1 MRHLKTALTAAVAA
15 TALSAASPAMA
26 EGVNIG
32 IMFGFTGPLETL
44 SPPMGDAAKLAL
56 QHINEQGG
64 VLGGEAK
71 YTIGDST
78 CADATAAA
86 NAADRLINA
95 DGVDAIVG
103 AMCSGATISAANTA
117 AIPAGVVM
125 ISPSASSPAVTTV
138 EDNDLLFRAGPS
150 DSYQGE
156 VVARLLLAKG
166 INDIAITYVNND
178 YGKGFADALAAAYT
192 AGGGDVTANE
202 AHEEGKSDY
211 RAELGSLAAG
221 GSANLVV
228 LAYASGSGQTILRQA
243 IEAGDFEVYFG
254 GDGMI
259 ADALLTG
266 IDAADVEGM
275 IGTRQGRADSAGTQ
289 VYADL
294 ATAAGQDPIAAF
306 GAQSYDAA
314 FMLALAFEK
323 HGSTDREGLN
333 KALREIATA
342 PGEVIVPGEWEKAK
356 ALIAEGKDIN
366 YEGGGGSHEFDEA
379 GDVAGV
385 IVEMAVQ
392 GGTWVELGQAK

>member
-15 TALSAASPAMA
+15 TALSVAAPAMA
-26 EGVNIG
+26 DDVNIG
-32 IMFGFTGPLETL
+32 ILLGYTGPLETL
-44 SPPMGDAAKLAL
+44 APPIGDAAKLAL
-56 QHINEQGG
+56 QHVNEQGG
-64 VLGGEAK
+64 ILGGQATF
-71 YTIGDST
+71 TIGDST

-86 NAADRLINA
+86 TAADRLINA
-95 DGVDAIVG
+95 DGVHAIVG

-125 ISPSASSPAVTTV
+125 VSPSASSPAVTTV
-138 EDNDLLFRAGPS
+138 ADNDLLFRVGPS

-178 YGKGFADALAAAYT
+178 YGKGFADTLAAAYA
-192 AGGGDVTANE
+192 AGGGTVSISE

-211 RAELGSLAAG
+211 RAELGSLAAS
-221 GSANLVV
+221 GSETLVV
-228 LAYASGSGQTILRQA
+228 LAYASGSGQTLLRQA
-243 IEAGDFEVYFG
+243 IEAGDFTTYFG

-266 IDAADVEGM
+266 IDASQVEGM
-275 IGTRQGRADSAGTQ
+275 IGTRQGRADSAGTD
-289 VYADL
+289 VYANL
-294 ATAAGQDPIAAF
+294 ATAAGLDPIASF
-306 GAQSYDAA
+306 GAQGYDAA
-314 FMLALAFEK
+314 FLLALAFEK

-333 KALREIATA
+333 AALREVANA
-342 PGEVIVPGEWEKAK
+342 PGEVILPGEWAKAK

-366 YEGGGGSHEFDEA
+366 YEGGGGSHEFDEN

>member
-1 MRHLKTALTAAVAA
+1 MRHLKTALAAAVAA
-15 TALSAASPAMA
+15 TSLSVAAPAMA
-26 EGVNIG
+26 EEVNIG
-32 IMFGFTGPLETL
+32 ILFGFTGPLETL
-44 SPPMGDAAKLAL
+44 SPPMGDAAKLAIE
-56 QHINEQGG
+56 HINAQGG
-64 VLGGEAK
+64 ILGSPAK

-86 NAADRLINA
+86 TAADRLINA
-95 DGVDAIVG
+95 EGVHAIVG

-125 ISPSASSPAVTTV
+125 VSPSASSPAVTTV

-166 INDIAITYVNND
+166 INDIAIAYVNND
-178 YGKGFADALAAAYT
+178 YGKGFADALAAAYE
-192 AGGGDVTANE
+192 AGGGEVLANE

-211 RAELGSLAAG
+211 RAELGSLAAS
-221 GSANLVV
+221 GSPNLVL
-228 LAYASGSGQTILRQA
+228 LAYASGSGQTMLRQA
-243 IEAGDFEVYFG
+243 IESGDFEVYFG

-259 ADALLTG
+259 ADDLFTG
-266 IDAADVEGM
+266 VDTSAVEGM
-275 IGTRQGRADSAGTQ
+275 IGTRQGRADSAGTA
-289 VYADL
+289 VYAKL
-294 ATAAGQDPIAAF
+294 AEEAGQDPIAAF

-314 FMLALAFEK
+314 FMLALAIEK
-323 HGSTDREGLN
+323 HGSTDREGIN

-356 ALIAEGKDIN
+356 KLIAEGKDIN

-385 IVEMAVQ
+385 IVEMKAE
-392 GGTWVELGQAK
+392 GGTWIELGQAK